1 MVAIAPNFV
10 NELRRICGEDG
21 VIADPEQLLV
31 YECDAFTLEKKVPDV
46 VVLPRTVEQAVSV
59 VRLCADREVPII
71 PRGTGTGLSGAVLAV
86 SGSVV
91 VATTRLQRILD
102 IDFRNRRALVEA
114 GVINA
119 WITNAVKHR
128 GLMFAPDPSSQPA
141 CTIGGNIAFN
151 AGGPHTLKHG
161 VTSNH
166 VLGFEMVLSDG
177 EAVWLGARPDGGE
190 DVGGYDLRGVTMGAE
205 GMFGLITRVMVRL
218 VKAPRSYRTMLGIF
232 NATEDAGQAVSDII
246 AAGILPGA
254 LEMMDQ
260 PIIRAVEEAN
270 QFGLPTDAKALLIVE
285 LEGHGPGLDRQMERV
300 IEICRKR
307 QAREIRPAANDQ
319 QRLDLWKCRKRA
331 FGAMGRISANF
342 ITQDGVVP
350 RTKLP
355 EALRYVYEVS
365 RENGLHVGNVFHAG
379 DGNLHPLIFY
389 DERIPGQAQKAMD
402 VSNAILA
409 RCVELGGSI
418 TGEHGIGVEKIAS
431 MPKQFTDDDLD
442 ALQRVRRA
450 FDPVML
456 FNPGKIFPDG
466 KRVRVQP
473 TA

>member
-1 MVAIAPNFV
+1 M
-10 NELRRICGEDG
+10 
-21 VIADPEQLLV
+21 
-31 YECDAFTLEKKVPDV
+31 
-46 VVLPRTVEQAVSV
+46 
-59 VRLCADREVPII
+59 
-71 PRGTGTGLSGAVLAV
+71 LA
-86 SGSVV
+86 
-91 VATTRLQRILD
+91 
-102 IDFRNRRALVEA
+102 
-114 GVINA
+114 
-119 WITNAVKHR
+119 
-128 GLMFAPDPSSQPA
+128 
-141 CTIGGNIAFN
+141 
-151 AGGPHTLKHG
+151 
-161 VTSNH
+161 
-166 VLGFEMVLSDG
+166 
-177 EAVWLGARPDGGE
+177 
-190 DVGGYDLRGVTMGAE
+190 
-205 GMFGLITRVMVRL
+205 
-218 VKAPRSYRTMLGIF
+218 IF
-232 NATEDAGQAVSDII
+232 NATEDASQAVSDII

-300 IEICRKR
+300 IELCKKR

-319 QRLDLWKCRKRA
+319 QRMDLWKCRKRA

-355 EALRYVYEVS
+355 EALRYVYEIS
-365 RENGLHVGNVFHAG
+365 RQNGLNVGNVFHAG

-389 DERIPGQAQKAMD
+389 DERIAGQAQKAMD

-418 TGEHGIGVEKIAS
+418 TGEHGIGVEKVGS
-431 MPKQFTDDDLD
+431 MPKQFTDDELD

-450 FDPVML
+450 FDPVTL

-466 KRVRVQP
+466 KRLRVQP